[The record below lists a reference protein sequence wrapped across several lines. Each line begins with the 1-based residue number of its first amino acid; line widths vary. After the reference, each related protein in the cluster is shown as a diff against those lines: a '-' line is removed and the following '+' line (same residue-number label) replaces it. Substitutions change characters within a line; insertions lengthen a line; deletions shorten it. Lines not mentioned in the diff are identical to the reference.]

1 MLHTLHFFSF
11 GLFFELPQMNAS
23 LFCLSFPFLQKAD
36 RTNLKV
42 VTFRVFSEIIGNCVP
57 FSFALPIWIE
67 NEVFIFTKDLLLFY
81 PFVTKVTNS
90 EDLEVIVNWSKFA
103 LVCCMCYG
111 LRARDHGQS
120 ASKLLKQLQ
129 PWGLCTSSCF
139 FSALRA
145 VISPWT
151 HVQGCVPSTLQ
162 TAIQYRIRIAKIAR
176 YLISIVKVIVN
187 NCRVIVPLF
196 LSVLLTVRKMCRSL

>member
-23 LFCLSFPFLQKAD
+23 LFCLSFPFLQKAE

-139 FSALRA
+139 FSAHSCDFTLDSCARLCA
-145 VISPWT
+145 LHSANCNTIS
-151 HVQGCVPSTLQ
+151 HKNSEDSTLPHF
-162 TAIQYRIRIAKIAR
+162 
-176 YLISIVKVIVN
+176 
-187 NCRVIVPLF
+187 NCK
-196 LSVLLTVRKMCRSL
+196 SNC